1 VTYSV
6 DQLAKA
12 KRVGAL
18 VRIATPTVIRIWAG
32 QVRPIAIP
40 AGGAEDTDGAEYLSM
55 GLLTDYPQLSAA
67 LNGEADRFDL
77 GVSGVAVTGEAAA
90 IAQGS
95 AADIRGVA
103 VDFGLVLFDADWQLI
118 DPVFWLGSGTA
129 DSLTVQRN
137 PDGQTRAL
145 KLSVG
150 NVFTS
155 RRRPNFVFFTD
166 IDQRRRSADD
176 AMFDQVAKLTGGTSK
191 VWGTG

>member
-1 VTYSV
+1 MTYSA
-6 DQLAKA
+6 DQLASA

-18 VRIATPTVIRIWAG
+18 VRIATPTIIRLHAG
-32 QVRPIAIP
+32 LVRNLAVPS
-40 AGGAEDTDGAEYLSM
+40 GGAEDTDGAEYLSM

-77 GVSGVAVTGEAAA
+77 SVSGVAVTGEAAA

-103 VDFGLVLFDADWQLI
+103 VDFGLILFDADWQLI

-137 PDGQTRAL
+137 PDGLTRAL

-166 IDQRRRSADD
+166 IDQRRRSSDD
-176 AMFDQVAKLTGGTSK
+176 AVFDQVSKLYSGATK
-191 VWGTG
+191 VWGVG